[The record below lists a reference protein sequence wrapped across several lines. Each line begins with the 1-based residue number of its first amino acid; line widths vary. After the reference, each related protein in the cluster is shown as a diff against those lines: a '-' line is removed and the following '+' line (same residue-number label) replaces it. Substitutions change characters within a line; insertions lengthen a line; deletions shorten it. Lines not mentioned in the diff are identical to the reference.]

1 MAQKPKASCEEA
13 NAAMLPPV
21 NLIFLLK
28 GSSGVLV
35 ERVSQQITITQREG
49 KELLQR

>member
-1 MAQKPKASCEEA
+1 MVQKPKASCEEA
-13 NAAMLPPV
+13 SAAVLPPI

-28 GSSGVLV
+28 GSPSVLV
-35 ERVSQQITITQREG
+35 ERVSQQIAVTQGEV